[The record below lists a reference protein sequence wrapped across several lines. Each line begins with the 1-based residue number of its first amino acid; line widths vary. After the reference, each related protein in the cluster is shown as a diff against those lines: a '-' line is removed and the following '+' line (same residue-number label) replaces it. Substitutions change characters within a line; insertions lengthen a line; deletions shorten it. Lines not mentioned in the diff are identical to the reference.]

1 MKQTICCKKTKKRQ
15 YVDYVHI
22 KGNEMSAVLI
32 EKEGHIARLILNRPD
47 KLNALNL
54 DMALELFK
62 CTEELKSDG
71 DIKCVIVS
79 GAGDH
84 FMAGGDIDYFKSLV
98 DAFAIEGESALPNT
112 IFDLLHGAIINITSM
127 DKPVIA
133 SVKGAVAGFGLSLML
148 ACDMVVIA
156 DDAVLSVAY
165 CKIGTS
171 PDGGMTYFLPRVIGQ
186 KRAMQL
192 AMTGERFSAEQAE
205 RWGMVNHVV
214 SVDDLLVTTN
224 KLTSQLVKGPSTVLA
239 RTKRLLNDSSD
250 ASLKQHL
257 DEEAATFF
265 SCMIEHDFTEG
276 VTAFSERRE
285 ATFK

>member
-1 MKQTICCKKTKKRQ
+1 
-15 YVDYVHI
+15 
-22 KGNEMSAVLI
+22 MSSVII
-32 EKEGHIARLILNRPD
+32 EKKGAIARLILNKPD
-47 KLNALNL
+47 KLNVLNL
-54 DMALELFK
+54 DMALDLFR
-62 CTEELKSDG
+62 CTEELKNDEI
-71 DIKCVIVS
+71 IKCVIVS

-84 FMAGGDIDYFKSLV
+84 FMAGGDIDYFKSV
-98 DAFAIEGESALPNT
+98 ADAFATHGESALPKN
-112 IFDLLHGAIINITSM
+112 IFDLLHDSIINITSM
-127 DKPVIA
+127 DKTVIA

-192 AMTGERFSAEQAE
+192 TMTGERFSADQAD
-205 RWGMVNHVV
+205 RWGMVNYVV
-214 SVDDLLVTTN
+214 PVDKVLERTN
-224 KLTSQLVKGPSTVLA
+224 KLAAQLSNGPSTVLA
-239 RTKRLLNDSSD
+239 RSKRLINVSSD
-250 ASLKQHL
+250 VSLKQQL
-257 DEEAATFF
+257 DDEAATFF
-265 SCMIEHDFTEG
+265 SCMIEHDFMEG